1 MTTRMRSLSLTTI
14 VLLLLASAP
23 LHASEGGK
31 IGSVDA
37 QAMKVIERMSAF
49 LAGVQKFS
57 VTIDIA
63 YDIVQEWGQKIEF
76 GETRVVT
83 VRRPDR
89 IRVDGKDRDGSESGL
104 VFDGKDIAVF
114 DLAEKVYATVAKP
127 GSIESAMAY
136 FSQDLGMRLPMAGV
150 LSPDLPK
157 VVAGWAHTVSYVEPA
172 TIAGVPCDH
181 LSLSGDW
188 EDVQMWVAQGD
199 KPLLQRMVITY
210 KRAEGQ
216 PQFSAQLRDWNLSAE
231 APDSLFAFS
240 PPEGAA
246 KIPFAPLLREQ
257 QPGAPAA
264 PQGGQP

>member
-1 MTTRMRSLSLTTI
+1 LLAGA
-14 VLLLLASAP
+14 LLLLAS
-23 LHASEGGK
+23 GK
-31 IGSVDA
+31 PVGAAEQGKTGRVDA
-37 QAMKVIERMSAF
+37 QAMKIIERMSDF
-49 LAGVQKFS
+49 LGRAQKFS
-57 VTIDIA
+57 VTIDMA

-89 IRVDGKDRDGSESGL
+89 IRVDVKDRDGSSSGL

-127 GSIESAMAY
+127 GSLDGAIAY
-136 FSQDLGMRLPMAGV
+136 FVDDLGMELPMGRV

-157 VVAGWAHTVSYVEPA
+157 VVAGWAHTVSSVAPA

-181 LSLSGDW
+181 LSLRGDW

-199 KPLLQRMVITY
+199 EPLLQRLVITY

-240 PPEGAA
+240 APEGAA
-246 KIPFAPLLREQ
+246 KIAFAPLMREQ

-264 PQGGQP
+264 QGGRP